1 MNTLIQ
7 ANDLTKRFGTRLAVD
22 HISLSVG
29 EGEVFGL
36 LGHNGAGKSTTID
49 LLLGLKS
56 PDSGTS
62 TIFSLDPR
70 KHRKDVFSQVGVQ
83 LQSTSYQN
91 NITVRECC
99 EEMAALYREPADY
112 EELLSQFGLFEFQ
125 NKKVETLSGG
135 ERQKLSVALALLPDP
150 KVIFLDEL
158 TTGLD
163 TVARRE
169 VWRTLLQLKKKG
181 ISMFLTSHYMDEV
194 EVLCDRILILD
205 HGKEVVMDTVDNIID
220 KSPYKRLEE
229 AYLWYMGEEVIA

>member
-135 ERQKLSVALALLPDP
+135 ERQRLSVALALLPDP

-181 ISMFLTSHYMDEV
+181 VSMFLTSHYMDEV

>member
-1 MNTLIQ
+1 MGTLIQ

-22 HISLSVG
+22 HVSLSVG

-62 TIFSLDPR
+62 TILSLDPR
-70 KHRKDVFSQVGVQ
+70 KHRKDVFSRVGVQ
-83 LQSTSYQN
+83 LQSNSYQN

-99 EEMAALYREPADY
+99 EEMSALYRNPADY
-112 EELLSQFGLFEFQ
+112 EELLSQFGLLEFQ

-135 ERQKLSVALALLPDP
+135 ERQKLSVALALLPNP
-150 KVIFLDEL
+150 KLIFLDEL

-169 VWRTLLQLKKKG
+169 VWRTLLQLKKQG
-181 ISMFLTSHYMDEV
+181 VSMFLTSHYMDEV